1 VWNLKGDFG
10 DLLTFGDI
18 LTNSLKR
25 SLMLTVS
32 HPYFKIRWLTNSG
45 DKKIAEALFLA
56 SATFS
61 VLNRWAKAHP
71 LSHFA
76 PQSNHLPKMGN
87 FIARP
92 GVCGEP
98 EKKNVYKSY

>member
-1 VWNLKGDFG
+1 
-10 DLLTFGDI
+10 LLTFGDI

-71 LSHFA
+71 PSQTICPKWATSLHDLAFVVN
-76 PQSNHLPKMGN
+76 QKRKTYIRVIKHVPKMHQN
-87 FIARP
+87 
-92 GVCGEP
+92 
-98 EKKNVYKSY
+98 